1 MVNIITIDGPGSS
14 GKSSVG
20 QLFAKKINYQ
30 FIDTGAIYR
39 IFGAY
44 VLNNNLSLDN
54 EEELISVLKNIK
66 IEFKEEVQATQ
77 VYADGVNITDK
88 LHHPSITTITP
99 QVAAIKKVR
108 QVANIIQRHLGEI
121 ANTVMTG
128 RDIGTEIFPDAKLK
142 FYITAKA
149 EVRAH
154 RRYLQLKQAG
164 AAANEE
170 EILEQIKKRDQADSQ
185 RAVSP
190 LRKPADAIEIDTS
203 DLTLEESVEKM
214 LGYFKK
220 QSLSSP
226 GMTGNPE

>member
-1 MVNIITIDGPGSS
+1 MVNVITIDGPGSS

-66 IEFKEEVQATQ
+66 IEFKEEEKDTQ
-77 VYADGVNITDK
+77 VFADGVNITDK
-88 LHHPSITTITP
+88 LHHPSITMITP
-99 QVAAIKKVR
+99 KVAAIKKVR
-108 QVANIIQRHLGEI
+108 QVANLIQRHLGEI

-128 RDIGTEIFPDAKLK
+128 RDIGTEIFPYSKLK
-142 FYITAKA
+142 FYITAKP

-154 RRYLQLKQAG
+154 RRFLQLKSAG
-164 AAANEE
+164 QEVSE
-170 EILEQIKKRDQADSQ
+170 KEILEQIRKRDREDSE

-190 LRKPADAIEIDTS
+190 LRIPKDAVEIDTS
-203 DLTLEESVEKM
+203 DLTQEQSVEKM

-220 QSLSSP
+220 VQ
-226 GMTGNPE
+226 GQV